1 MIKDQQ
7 NGFGRRLAGERQRL
21 QLTQAEVAGAAGI
34 SAATQIGYEQGLRF
48 PPTDYT
54 ARLRELGFD
63 VHFVMFGQ
71 ASEDEASDRLDW
83 ELVGRIVSAVSS
95 WCQTRGFEMRP
106 EKFGE
111 VIRLIYNEYRRKPAT
126 EVLDV
131 ERILKLVA

>member
-1 MIKDQQ
+1 MIKEQQ
-7 NGFGRRLAGERQRL
+7 KDLGRRLAGERQRL
-21 QLTQAEVAGAAGI
+21 QLTQAEVAGAAGV
-34 SAATQIGYEQGLRF
+34 SSATQIGYEQGLRS

-54 ARLRELGFD
+54 VRLRELGFD

-83 ELVGRIVSAVSS
+83 ELVGRIVSAVSI
-95 WCQTRGFEMRP
+95 WCQARGFEMRP

-126 EVLDV
+126 EALDV

>member
-1 MIKDQQ
+1 MTKDQYKD
-7 NGFGRRLAGERQRL
+7 FGRRLAGERQRL
-21 QLTQAEVAGAAGI
+21 QLTQAGVAGAAGV
-34 SAATQIGYEQGLRF
+34 SAATQIGYEQGLRS

-63 VHFVMFGQ
+63 VHLVMFGQ

-83 ELVGRIVSAVSS
+83 GLVGRIVSAVSS